1 MITMTFTVMARY
13 NVFSPQ
19 GITGHQSFLIRL
31 PGGTNFTLAIDAAY
45 TLDHYHERLS
55 RANDVCYDVAQ
66 SVRKLR
72 QLTERYHA
80 VFIPGH
86 DPEEWKKQACASL
99 LLLNHSSLIAKK
111 RLLAG
116 LSAYLVRNGP
126 GDGRGHFCGQ
136 AQGFTSSTT

>member
-1 MITMTFTVMARY
+1 MTFTVMARY

-19 GITGHQSFLIRL
+19 GIHRAIIRL

-45 TLDHYHERLS
+45 TLDHYHEKALPGLMTS
-55 RANDVCYDVAQ
+55 ATDVAQ

-86 DPEEWKKQACASL
+86 DPEEWKKNRLAPAC
-99 LLLNHSSLIAKK
+99 
-111 RLLAG
+111 
-116 LSAYLVRNGP
+116 YY
-126 GDGRGHFCGQ
+126 
-136 AQGFTSSTT
+136 